1 MDERRSSMN
10 ITHEERVKFLKSHND
25 LKSMLMT
32 IHECNDLWISDVGK
46 LENLEHLLHSVMKFV
61 PQMDDEG
68 RPKYYYDYVLEELDD
83 DE

>member
-1 MDERRSSMN
+1 MN
-10 ITHEERVKFLKSHND
+10 ITHEERVKFLNAHND

-46 LENLEHLLHSVMKFV
+46 LEKLECLLHRVMKFV

-68 RPKYYYDYVLEELDD
+68 RPKYYADYVLEELDN
-83 DE
+83 EE

>member
-1 MDERRSSMN
+1 MDERRSSVN
-10 ITHEERVKFLKSHND
+10 ITHEERVEFLNAHND

-32 IHECNDLWISDVGK
+32 VHECNDLWISDVGK
-46 LENLEHLLHSVMKFV
+46 LEKLECLLHRVMKFV

-68 RPKYYYDYVLEELDD
+68 RPKYYADYVLEELED

>member
-1 MDERRSSMN
+1 MN
-10 ITHEERVKFLKSHND
+10 ITHEERVEFLNAHND

-32 IHECNDLWISDVGK
+32 VHECNDLWISDIGK
-46 LENLEHLLHSVMKFV
+46 LEKLECLLHRVMKFV

-68 RPKYYYDYVLEELDD
+68 RPKYYCDYVLEELDN

>member
-1 MDERRSSMN
+1 MN
-10 ITHEERVKFLKSHND
+10 ITHEERVKFLKAHND
-25 LKSMLMT
+25 LKNMVQT
-32 IHECNDLWISDVGK
+32 INECGDLWVSDVRK
-46 LENLEHLLHSVMKFV
+46 LESLEHLLHSVMKFV

>member
-1 MDERRSSMN
+1 MN
-10 ITHEERVKFLKSHND
+10 ITHEERVEFLNAHND

-32 IHECNDLWISDVGK
+32 VHECNDLWISDVGK
-46 LENLEHLLHSVMKFV
+46 LEKLECLLHRVMKFV

-68 RPKYYYDYVLEELDD
+68 RPKYYCDYVLEELDN

>member
-1 MDERRSSMN
+1 MN
-10 ITHEERVKFLKSHND
+10 ITHEERVEFLNAHND

-46 LENLEHLLHSVMKFV
+46 LEKLECLLHRVMKFV

-68 RPKYYYDYVLEELDD
+68 RPKYYADYVLPQN

>member
-1 MDERRSSMN
+1 MN
-10 ITHEERVKFLKSHND
+10 ITHEERVKFLNAHND
-25 LKSMLMT
+25 LKNMVQT
-32 IHECNDLWISDVGK
+32 IHECGDLWVSDVRK
-46 LENLEHLLHSVMKFV
+46 LESLEHLLHSVMKFV

>member
-1 MDERRSSMN
+1 MN
-10 ITHEERVKFLKSHND
+10 ITHEERVEFLNAHND

-46 LENLEHLLHSVMKFV
+46 LEKLECLLHRVMKFV

-68 RPKYYYDYVLEELDD
+68 RPKHYADYELEQLDD